1 MLTSKIVET
10 SPQVFKRVYTFFED
24 PIKGYK
30 AEKTEKIYSST
41 VEYNNWVFDADEK
54 SMDRMARYLNIY
66 SIEMMQ
72 DQSNGM
78 SITDSWQKNFIDT
91 TITWKL
97 NNNEK
102 QEMNIQQLFEVYKL
116 CVSNMA
122 DNWLK

>member
-41 VEYNNWVFDADEK
+41 VEYNDWVFDADEK
-54 SMDRMARYLNIY
+54 SMDRMSRYLNIY
-66 SIEMMQ
+66 SIGVMQ

-78 SITDSWQKNFIDT
+78 SFEDSWQKNFIDT

-102 QEMNIQQLFEVYKL
+102 QEINIQQLFEVYKL

>member
-54 SMDRMARYLNIY
+54 SMDRMSRYLNIY
-66 SIEMMQ
+66 SIGVMQ

-78 SITDSWQKNFIDT
+78 SFEDSWQKNFIDT

-102 QEMNIQQLFEVYKL
+102 QEINIQQLFEVYKL